1 MVQQPLNLEAGIILW
16 MLSNSGRKLRRNMTL
31 WVRTPRYH
39 DYFKIFVARMPV
51 PKFIRELVF
60 VTGSLGSRMTV

>member
-1 MVQQPLNLEAGIILW
+1 MKSQKE
-16 MLSNSGRKLRRNMTL
+16 NS
-31 WVRTPRYH
+31 
-39 DYFKIFVARMPV
+39 ARMPV

>member
-1 MVQQPLNLEAGIILW
+1 MRKDASNVFDCLLRLVLVVLANPIEIVLTCVMSMAIIFL
-16 MLSNSGRKLRRNMTL
+16 
-31 WVRTPRYH
+31 
-39 DYFKIFVARMPV
+39 ARMPV

>member
-1 MVQQPLNLEAGIILW
+1 VLTCVMSMAIIFL
-16 MLSNSGRKLRRNMTL
+16 
-31 WVRTPRYH
+31 
-39 DYFKIFVARMPV
+39 ARMPV